1 MRTRMNVYFPPEL
14 LRQLIDLAD
23 RKRLSR
29 SSIVEAAVASFL
41 SPDGA
46 DRTEAAFTR
55 RLDRLSRQI
64 QRLERDLSISTE
76 TLALFVRFW
85 LSVTPQ
91 LSPDAQAAAQAKG
104 RERFEG
110 FVEALGRR
118 LAQGRSLLRD
128 IPDDIDLS
136 RGQPS
141 DEPGIDA
148 PGVRGDEIDCPQHV
162 GPDAPFLQNYLLC
175 CAHDRVV
182 SNPPR
187 DVLLVLTNCHKIS
200 A

>member
-29 SSIVEAAVASFL
+29 SSVVEAAVTSFL

-64 QRLERDLSISTE
+64 QRLERDLSIATE
-76 TLALFVRFW
+76 TLALFIRFW
-85 LSVTPQ
+85 LTITPQ
-91 LSPDAQAAAQAKG
+91 LPADAQAAARAKG

-118 LAQGRSLLRD
+118 LAQGHTLLHD
-128 IPDDIDLS
+128 IPQDIDMS
-136 RGQPS
+136 RVQRG
-141 DEPGIDA
+141 DDPGVDA
-148 PGVRGDEIDCPQHV
+148 PAAQGDEIV
-162 GPDAPFLQNYLLC
+162 
-175 CAHDRVV
+175 
-182 SNPPR
+182 
-187 DVLLVLTNCHKIS
+187 
-200 A
+200 